1 MVGSVPKFIDWQ
13 SRRSAKILVV
23 AHLSAG
29 DNILDVEPLE
39 AIQMELDEDED
50 EAVVDWFY
58 EGAKPLQHSKFVNGT
73 SYRKWTLPLPIMAN
87 LHRLA
92 SQLLS
97 DLCDKNYFYLFDVNS
112 FITAKALNMAIP
124 GGPKFEPLHRDLEM
138 VCVLTCVRPSLSIGP
153 PAPP

>member
-1 MVGSVPKFIDWQ
+1 
-13 SRRSAKILVV
+13 
-23 AHLSAG
+23 
-29 DNILDVEPLE
+29 
-39 AIQMELDEDED
+39 
-50 EAVVDWFY
+50 
-58 EGAKPLQHSKFVNGT
+58 
-73 SYRKWTLPLPIMAN
+73 MAN

-138 VCVLTCVRPSLSIGP
+138 VIRLRSPPHTSMRPHLTQCFHAARL
-153 PAPP
+153 